1 MPLIEDIKMKIES
14 DYFETTKMAG
24 SDYRPCNEN
33 YAIWQA
39 FEGELKTKLGTCYGV
54 GLTTATYGSEL
65 HTLLGENLNDYMP
78 SEIEKMVKDVA
89 DRYPYEIRTFK
100 INFDSIDLR
109 EGSIS
114 MEITIYTMF
123 GPITEIFYYDKGCV

>member
-1 MPLIEDIKMKIES
+1 MPLIEDIKMKIER
-14 DYFETTKMAG
+14 DYFETTKMVG

>member
-14 DYFETTKMAG
+14 DYFETTNMAA

>member
-24 SDYRPCNEN
+24 SDYRLCNEN